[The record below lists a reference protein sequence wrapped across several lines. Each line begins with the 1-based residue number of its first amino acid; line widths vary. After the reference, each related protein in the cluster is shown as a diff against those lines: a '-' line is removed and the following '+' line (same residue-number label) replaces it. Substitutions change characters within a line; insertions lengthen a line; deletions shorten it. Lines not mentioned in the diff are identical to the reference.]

1 MGSGRSSLLT
11 CLGARA
17 PHGQPALSGNAPSS
31 LCTEPFDMLLIVP
44 GLPRLSYFSASLNHL
59 SIGSPNSGLS
69 FPLSSVVV
77 RDLKAISI
85 YNEGFTGQ
93 HPLP

>member
-44 GLPRLSYFSASLNHL
+44 GLPRLSYFSASLHWL
-59 SIGSPNSGLS
+59 PQLR
-69 FPLSSVVV
+69 PLIPCIFCGCK
-77 RDLKAISI
+77 RPQGHFDL
-85 YNEGFTGQ
+85 Q
-93 HPLP
+93 